1 MTFRPVIR
9 TETLCRGFWPGR
21 GNVQKGERI
30 MRSHKEIAEEILGYP
45 IREDGCAPCPGAALH
60 TAQSGPRDWRIW
72 FDGEGKPHEYCF
84 HNSCQG
90 ARDDFMR
97 VLYRAISAEERGT
110 RGTRKPTPK
119 YQRPLPATP
128 KARKVQAEA
137 LNEDLA
143 LALAARVEEEIT
155 FDWLKSHSPVEIPD
169 NNRACGELLLN
180 ELYPTG
186 SRILVFTAFASQ
198 GQYMYVVGDGA
209 YKLGR
214 KPGVEP
220 VKAPRLPAGGDSGVW
235 YLTAPI
241 TGKWEP
247 NPGKR
252 DAMGNLMPGRR
263 HAACCTSF
271 PYLVLE
277 SDVLTADVWL
287 KILVQ
292 LADPIVAVYTSG
304 GKSVHA
310 LVKVSAAT
318 PEEFNAIKAEY
329 VLRLSS
335 VGADAAAITP
345 VRLSRLPGCM
355 RHGATGENGTYFKY
369 DKPRLQELLYLNPAA
384 VPGEPILTMP
394 ARKTRKAAQ

>member
-1 MTFRPVIR
+1 M
-9 TETLCRGFWPGR
+9 
-21 GNVQKGERI
+21 K
-30 MRSHKEIAEEILGYP
+30 SHKELAEEILGYP
-45 IREDGCAPCPGAALH
+45 IGEDGCAPCPGAALH
-60 TAQSGPRDWRIW
+60 TTQSGPRDWRIW

-84 HNSCQG
+84 HQSCQS

-97 VLYRAISAEERGT
+97 VLYRAISAEERGA
-110 RGTRKPTPK
+110 RSTRKATPK
-119 YQRPLPATP
+119 YQRPLPPAP
-128 KARKVQAEA
+128 KARKVKAEE

-143 LALAARVEEEIT
+143 LALAGRVEEEIT
-155 FDWLKSHSPVEIPD
+155 FDWLRDHSPVEIPG
-169 NNRACGELLLN
+169 NPRTWGELLLN
-180 ELYPTG
+180 ELYPAG
-186 SRILVFTAFASQ
+186 ARILVFTAFASQ
-198 GQYMYVVGDGA
+198 GQYMYIVKDGV

-220 VKAPRLPAGGDSGVW
+220 VKAPRLPAGGDAGVW
-235 YLTAPI
+235 YLTAPV

-271 PYLVLE
+271 PFLVLE

-292 LADPIVAVYTSG
+292 LADPVVAVYTSG

-310 LVKVSAAT
+310 LVKISAAT
-318 PEEFNAIKAEY
+318 PEEFNAIKSEY
-329 VLRLSS
+329 VLRLSA
-335 VGADAAAITP
+335 VGADTAAMTP

-369 DKPRLQELLYLNPAA
+369 DQPRLQELLYLNPGA
-384 VPGEPILTMP
+384 VHGVPILTMP
-394 ARKTRKAAQ
+394 ARQPRKAARS

>member
-214 KPGVEP
+214 KPGVAP

-271 PYLVLE
+271 LYLVLE

-355 RHGATGENGTYFKY
+355 RHGASGENGTYFKY

-384 VPGEPILTMP
+384 VPGVPILTMP
-394 ARKTRKAAQ
+394 ARKTRKAGQ

>member
-84 HNSCQG
+84 HNSYQG

-214 KPGVEP
+214 KPGVAP

-355 RHGATGENGTYFKY
+355 RHGASGENGTYFKY

-384 VPGEPILTMP
+384 VPGVPILTMP
-394 ARKTRKAAQ
+394 ARKTRKAGQ

>member
-1 MTFRPVIR
+1 
-9 TETLCRGFWPGR
+9 
-21 GNVQKGERI
+21 

-60 TAQSGPRDWRIW
+60 TAPSDPRDWRIW

-214 KPGVEP
+214 KPGVAP
-220 VKAPRLPAGGDSGVW
+220 VKAPRLPAGGDCGVW

-355 RHGATGENGTYFKY
+355 RHGASGENGTYCKY

-384 VPGEPILTMP
+384 VPGVPILTMP
-394 ARKTRKAAQ
+394 ARKTRKAGQ

>member
-1 MTFRPVIR
+1 
-9 TETLCRGFWPGR
+9 
-21 GNVQKGERI
+21 

-45 IREDGCAPCPGAALH
+45 IEEDGCAPCPGAALH
-60 TAQSGPRDWRIW
+60 TTQSGPRDWRIW

-128 KARKVQAEA
+128 KARKVTAEA

-143 LALAARVEEEIT
+143 VALAARVEEEIT
-155 FDWLKSHSPVEIPD
+155 FDWLKNHSPVEIPD
-169 NNRACGELLLN
+169 NPRAWGELLLN

-186 SRILVFTAFASQ
+186 SRILVFTTFVSQ
-198 GQYMYVVGDGA
+198 GQYMYVVGDGV

-220 VKAPRLPAGGDSGVW
+220 VKAPRLPAGGDCGVW

-355 RHGATGENGTYFKY
+355 RHGASGENGTYFKY
-369 DKPRLQELLYLNPAA
+369 DKARLQELLYLNPAA

-394 ARKTRKAAQ
+394 ARKTRKAGQ

>member
-214 KPGVEP
+214 KPGVAP

-355 RHGATGENGTYFKY
+355 RHGASGENGTYFKY

-384 VPGEPILTMP
+384 VPGVPILTMP
-394 ARKTRKAAQ
+394 ARKTRKAGQ

>member
-1 MTFRPVIR
+1 
-9 TETLCRGFWPGR
+9 
-21 GNVQKGERI
+21 

-45 IREDGCAPCPGAALH
+45 IGEDGCAPCPGAALH

-97 VLYRAISAEERGT
+97 TLYRAISDEERGT
-110 RGTRKPTPK
+110 RGTRKPVPK
-119 YQRPLPATP
+119 YQRPLPAAP
-128 KARKVQAEA
+128 KAQKVKPED

-143 LALAARVEEEIT
+143 AALAARVEESIT
-155 FDWLKSHSPVEIPD
+155 FDWLRAHSPVEIPD
-169 NNRACGELLLN
+169 NPRAWGELLLK
-180 ELYPTG
+180 ELYPSG
-186 SRILVFTAFASQ
+186 SRILVFAAFASQ
-198 GQYMYVVGDGA
+198 GQYLYVVGDGV

-214 KPGVEP
+214 KPGIKA
-220 VKAPRLPAGGDSGVW
+220 VKAPRLPAGGDNGVW
-235 YLTAPI
+235 FLTAPI

-252 DAMGNLMPGRR
+252 DPQGNLMPGRR
-263 HAACCTSF
+263 HSACCTSF
-271 PYLVLE
+271 PFLVLE
-277 SDVLTADVWL
+277 SDNLTPDVWL

-310 LVKVSAAT
+310 LVRVSAAT
-318 PEEFNAIKAEY
+318 PEEFNAIKEGY
-329 VLRLSS
+329 ILRLSP

-355 RHGATGENGTYFKY
+355 RHGTTGEFGTYIKY

-384 VPGEPILTMP
+384 VHGEPILTMP
-394 ARKTRKAAQ
+394 SRKTRKAVK